1 MGRIE
6 DNFIICVRISFSG
19 KKHSKSFT
27 RTYYL
32 IYSKPLIFL
41 SSSLSFRGH
50 VYGRYLQ
57 ITTVF
62 HLSTDNGTD
71 IAKHN
76 EVNVFEDDGG
86 LLHLV

>member
-1 MGRIE
+1 MK
-6 DNFIICVRISFSG
+6 
-19 KKHSKSFT
+19 KKHYKSFT

-32 IYSKPLIFL
+32 ISYSKHLIFIIIL
-41 SSSLSFRGH
+41 KFQGH

-76 EVNVFEDDGG
+76 EVDIFEDDGG
-86 LLHLV
+86 LLHLVASLKKCYFSCNIFGY